1 MSSRTASAT
10 ARVTHASPPDGIH
23 DVPGVLA
30 GHWTDRVAATG
41 CTVVLAPPEGAVAA
55 ISTRGGAPGTRE
67 SDVLTPG
74 NLVER
79 VHAVLLT
86 GGSAFGLAAA
96 DGVMR
101 WLEER
106 GRGFETRGGRVPI
119 VPAAVVYDLAIGD
132 GTRRP
137 DAAAGY
143 AACNE
148 AERCAGQPVAQGAV
162 GAGTGATVAKSGG
175 IERALKGGVGTASER
190 LAAGAIVAALVV
202 VNATGDIWDCESGHP
217 IATPRVDAEGR
228 RPGALDLLRQRP
240 PREATGAF
248 NTTLTLIA
256 TTAALSRNELLRVAE
271 MTHAGLGRAIVPYLG
286 PGDGDVVFALSTGGS
301 AAPDLMAVGALAGL
315 AAGRAVA
322 RAVRAAES
330 LAGVPGVREAGEPA
344 S

>member
-1 MSSRTASAT
+1 MTEAERQ
-10 ARVTHASPPDGIH
+10 DGLH
-23 DVPGVLA
+23 DVPGLLA
-30 GHWTDRVAATG
+30 GHWTDRAAATG
-41 CTVVLAPPEGAVAA
+41 CTVVLAPPEGALAA
-55 ISTRGGAPGTRE
+55 ISVRGGAPGTRE

-132 GTRRP
+132 GARRP

-143 AACNE
+143 AACQ
-148 AERCAGQPVAQGAV
+148 AADRRSGQPLAQGAV

-190 LAAGAIVAALVV
+190 LADGTVVAALVV
-202 VNATGDIWDCESGHP
+202 VNATGDIWDCETGRP
-217 IATPRVDAEGR
+217 IAVPRADTDGK
-228 RPGALDLLRQRP
+228 RPGALELLRQRP
-240 PREATGAF
+240 PRETAGAF
-248 NTTLTLIA
+248 NTTLTLVA
-256 TTAALSRNELLRVAE
+256 TTAALSRNELLRIAE
-271 MTHAGLGRAIVPYLG
+271 MTHAGVGRAIVPYLG

-301 AAPDLMAVGALAGL
+301 AASDLMAIGAFAGL

-322 RAVRAAES
+322 RGVRAAES
-330 LAGVPGVREAGEPA
+330 LAGVPSVTELGEPR
-344 S
+344 

>member
-1 MSSRTASAT
+1 MGIAD
-10 ARVTHASPPDGIH
+10 PPDGIH
-23 DVPGVLA
+23 DVPGILA
-30 GHWTDRVAATG
+30 GHWTDSQGATG
-41 CTVVLAPPEGAVAA
+41 CTVVLAPPDGAIAA
-55 ISTRGGAPGTRE
+55 VSVRGGAPGTRE

-101 WLEER
+101 WLEEH

-119 VPAAVVYDLAIGD
+119 VPAAVVYDLAIGE
-132 GTRRP
+132 GARRP
-137 DAAAGY
+137 DAKAGY
-143 AACNE
+143 AACGA
-148 AERCAGQPVAQGAV
+148 AERLAGTPLTQGSV

-175 IERALKGGVGTASER
+175 IERALKGGLGTASER
-190 LAAGAIVAALVV
+190 LADGTVVAALVV
-202 VNATGDIWDCESGHP
+202 VNATGDIWDCETGRPLAIPRADADGH
-217 IATPRVDAEGR
+217 
-228 RPGALDLLRQRP
+228 RPGALDLLRMRP
-240 PREATGAF
+240 PRESAGAF
-248 NTTLTLIA
+248 NTTLTVVA
-256 TTAALSRNELLRVAE
+256 TTAALSRNELLRVCE

-322 RAVRAAES
+322 RGVRAAES
-330 LAGVPGVREAGEPA
+330 LGGVPSLRESEISLHPA
-344 S
+344 DEAAEQVS